1 MKQCCRCK
9 EWRSVE
15 DFGRAKNR
23 SDGLYPQ
30 CKECVRESARLW
42 RERNPEKR
50 KEQKRREREKHAEQ
64 YKEYK
69 RAHYLNNKERYNQ
82 KSREWY
88 EANREKV
95 AEYGRAY
102 YAANKDAVKARF
114 RSWLLRNAEHHRE
127 QKREYFQRI
136 YPLRKSQY
144 VERGK
149 RWRRN
154 NHEAMMAAVHRRR
167 ARLAAAPGS
176 YTAAEWNDLCD
187 RYGNKC
193 LRCGCAGPLT
203 KDHIVPLSRG
213 GSNDISNLQPLC
225 STCNKSK
232 GAKSVDYRPQV

>member
-1 MKQCCRCK
+1 
-9 EWRSVE
+9 
-15 DFGRAKNR
+15 
-23 SDGLYPQ
+23 
-30 CKECVRESARLW
+30 VRESARLW

-114 RSWLLRNAEHHRE
+114 RSWLLRNAEHRRE
-127 QKREYFQRI
+127 QKREYFQR
-136 YPLRKSQY
+136 
-144 VERGK
+144 
-149 RWRRN
+149 

>member
-1 MKQCCRCK
+1 MVLFYHRGANMKQCCRCK

-42 RERNPEKR
+42 RERN
-50 KEQKRREREKHAEQ
+50 
-64 YKEYK
+64 KEYK
-69 RAHYLNNKERYNQ
+69 RA
-82 KSREWY
+82 WY

-102 YAANKDAVKARF
+102 YAANKDAV
-114 RSWLLRNAEHHRE
+114 
-127 QKREYFQRI
+127 
-136 YPLRKSQY
+136 
-144 VERGK
+144 
-149 RWRRN
+149 
-154 NHEAMMAAVHRRR
+154 MAAVHRRR

-232 GAKSVDYRPQV
+232 GVKSVDYRPQV